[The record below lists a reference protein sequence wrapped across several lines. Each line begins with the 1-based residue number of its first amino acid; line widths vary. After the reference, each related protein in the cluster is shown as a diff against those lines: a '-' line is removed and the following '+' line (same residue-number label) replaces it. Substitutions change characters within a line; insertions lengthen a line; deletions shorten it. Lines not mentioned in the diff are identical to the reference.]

1 MSYRFRRMRRD
12 DLPMAHCGLE
22 TPDVRRWWSD
32 PDGEVPINVEDLD
45 DPHIRMWIVSHAGR
59 AFAYLQ
65 DYDPHDWPMHHFG
78 DLPPGSRGIDQFI
91 GEPDMLCQGHG
102 PAFIRAHVDRLF
114 AAGAPVVATDP
125 DPSNARAIRAYQ
137 KAGFTPI
144 STQET
149 QWGPALLMLLAAPS
163 A

>member
-1 MSYRFRRMRRD
+1 MSYRFRRMRGD
-12 DLPMAHCGLE
+12 DLPMAHCWLE

-32 PDGEVPINVEDLD
+32 PDGEVPIDVEDLD

-91 GEPDMLCQGHG
+91 GEPDMLLAHRDQLMRTDLPSHNQR
-102 PAFIRAHVDRLF
+102 PARRFRCD
-114 AAGAPVVATDP
+114 
-125 DPSNARAIRAYQ
+125 S
-137 KAGFTPI
+137 
-144 STQET
+144 
-149 QWGPALLMLLAAPS
+149 
-163 A
+163 